1 MKPGPPVSSSF
12 AIAIGLATVAFAQHL
27 PRPCADFPIKA
38 TDGKTIRISKYHGK
52 VVMILMMK
60 TDCEPCHQ
68 MLETV
73 SQWQKE
79 WDSRGFQVLAFALD
93 DAPTNVLPYAERYR
107 FPFPVAHLRSDAFI
121 KLADLKK
128 TARPVV
134 PYVMFVDW
142 KGDVRFQW
150 AGNDPILSNGAQGIR
165 GIADGLLRQAADKSG
180 QSLKTMPAGK

>member
-1 MKPGPPVSSSF
+1 MWRLAIFVSF
-12 AIAIGLATVAFAQHL
+12 CCAAFAQHV

-52 VVMILMMK
+52 VVMIVMMK
-60 TDCEPCHQ
+60 TDCPECHQ

-73 SQWQKE
+73 SQWQNE
-79 WDSRGFQVLAFALD
+79 WQSRGFQVLAFAVD
-93 DAPTNVLPYAERYR
+93 DDPANGLPYAERYR
-107 FPFPVAHLRSDAFI
+107 FPFPVAHLRSDAVI

-134 PYVMFVDW
+134 PYIMFVDW
-142 KGDVRFQW
+142 KGDVRFQY
-150 AGNDPILSNGAQGIR
+150 AGNDPVLSQGVQAIR

-180 QSLKTMPAGK
+180 PQLKQ